1 MTLPKLPLYRPR
13 VPRDQ
18 TPQPARPHPSPPRT
32 SAARRWTR
40 AAALALPLVAWLIA
54 TLAFLGDVP
63 RWNDDYFFCQRDFA
77 TGERIGWVLTT
88 REPYLPPTGTV
99 QAWRPLHHVWLP
111 AMVTALWD
119 TPRLIT
125 LTGALIHL
133 LATTL
138 LYRMLRALGRS
149 RHASAAAAIWYL
161 IWPLGFEPVLWAAA
175 FSTSLAC
182 AAAFTSVIL
191 AVRIGQD
198 RVARWPSLALQ
209 MLALAALIAIT
220 VTLNEQPASIA
231 GVVPLAILAIG
242 IAREADLSREGALH
256 RAIRTRLPR
265 DIIAGIVGAS
275 VVAAYVVN
283 VRVNGQR
290 GLGND
295 PDSYVPLTHLPA
307 RIIEIIDGLVGWI
320 TLQPL
325 AVGAWRL
332 AWREAV
338 QHPLPAAAWT
348 IAFLLAAIASYRV
361 WTKNTIQGETPRI
374 NEEPD
379 PARNPAAASPAP
391 AWTTILIGLAMLILG
406 SIPIAA
412 IVGYQTN
419 SRTATF
425 MFAGVCVLLA
435 GLTDPLGTWMER
447 VPRRGV
453 IYRHAT
459 ALALTI
465 LIALGCFIY
474 VGVQARFRVVD
485 AWNKNQLARLV
496 ERVPNPAPD
505 TAFLPIAVRAR
516 PLTTGHR
523 AFDRNMMTCWEA
535 TWMLPYAV
543 REAYQRPD
551 VYMLYHKP
559 APNNREHRVIGMIT
573 PEWMQFEWSAA
584 TKFPFSEDFGA
595 WLDWPR
601 LIPVVVDADG
611 PHPVSRLIV
620 RRKAH
625 PNLIIDIPQTS
636 AMVARGEMQ
645 PYEFVYEQE

>member
-1 MTLPKLPLYRPR
+1 M
-13 VPRDQ
+13 
-18 TPQPARPHPSPPRT
+18 
-32 SAARRWTR
+32 R
-40 AAALALPLVAWLIA
+40 ACALALPMVAWLIA
-54 TLAFLGDVP
+54 TLAFFGDVP

-77 TGERIGWVLTT
+77 TGERVGWVLTT
-88 REPYLPPTGTV
+88 REPYLPPTGVV

-125 LTGALIHL
+125 LVGALIQL
-133 LATTL
+133 VSSAL
-138 LYRMLRALGRS
+138 LYRMLRALGRT

-182 AAAFTSVIL
+182 ATAFASVLIG
-191 AVRIGQD
+191 VRLGRNRGAGVRSIT
-198 RVARWPSLALQ
+198 LHL
-209 MLALAALIAIT
+209 LALAALIAIT

-231 GVVPLAILAIG
+231 GVVPMAVLATG
-242 IAREADLSREGALH
+242 IARERDLRRGV
-256 RAIRTRLPR
+256 RTRLLR
-265 DIIAGIVGAS
+265 AIVAGVVGAL
-275 VVAAYVVN
+275 VVAAYVIN

-295 PDSYVPLTHLPA
+295 PDSYVPLAHLPS
-307 RIIEIIDGLVGWI
+307 RIIEIFDGLVGWI
-320 TLQPL
+320 ALQPL

-332 AWREAV
+332 AWREV
-338 QHPLPAAAWT
+338 SQHPLAAGAWAAAF
-348 IAFLLAAIASYRV
+348 AFGAWASWRAWV
-361 WTKNTIQGETPRI
+361 S
-374 NEEPD
+374 EEIVSEK
-379 PARNPAAASPAP
+379 RAASSENDSRDQDARGATASASASAP
-391 AWTTILIGLAMLILG
+391 AWTTSLIGLAMLVCG

-412 IVGYQTN
+412 IIGYQTN

-435 GLTDPLGTWMER
+435 GLTDPLGAWMER
-447 VPRRGV
+447 VPRRGL
-453 IYRHAT
+453 IYRRAT
-459 ALALTI
+459 GVALITLVAV
-465 LIALGCFIY
+465 GSFIY

-485 AWNKNQLARLV
+485 AWNRNQLARLA

-505 TAFLPIAVRAR
+505 TAFLPIAVNAK
-516 PLTTGHR
+516 PLKTGHR

-543 REAYQRPD
+543 PEAYHRPD

-559 APNNREHRVIGMIT
+559 APNNLEHRVIGMIT

-584 TKFPFSEDFGA
+584 TKFPFRDDFGA

-601 LIPVVVDADG
+601 LIPVVVEADG

-620 RRKAH
+620 RRKGHAD
-625 PNLIIDIPQTS
+625 LIIDIPQTT
-636 AMVARGEMQ
+636 AMVQRGEMQ
-645 PYEFVYEQE
+645 PYEFVYEQK

>member
-1 MTLPKLPLYRPR
+1 M
-13 VPRDQ
+13 PRDQ